1 MSSSHS
7 RRPAM
12 PDVSRS
18 RRSPVVIGIN
28 GFVPDIVKAVSGR
41 GALVRAALTLALMM
55 TLLAGAVS
63 AGQKQAVSGNVTG
76 TVKDALGRPLVGVSV
91 SIQAADGRTIARSLT
106 SDQGRFRF
114 AGIRAGTYALVTRKK
129 GFKPATM
136 VIATPQQ
143 AGKSFD
149 LVLAS
154 EEALTMRVSAN
165 RTRVQN
171 TLTETGAS
179 KYTLTNQD
187 IKNLPEGEAT
197 PLNQVVLQM
206 PGVALDQNQEIHI
219 RGEHLGIQYQVNG
232 VLLPLDLNTDPTF
245 NQLLNSQFIK
255 SVSLADGI
263 LPARYGYRTA
273 GVIDIRT
280 KDGCGD
286 GQSNFQIYGGQRD
299 TARPSVELQG
309 CHGAFSYYVT
319 GLYLH
324 SNLGFSSATP
334 APDPIHDHIDEG
346 QGFAYLAYQLSPFAK
361 LSLMSGAT
369 YVDAQFPNVSG
380 LRAQWQLDGIDPAF
394 YPSTRINS
402 RLDQQ
407 DYFGVLALDGVIG
420 ENADY
425 QIAYST
431 HYNNENFHPDP
442 VGELLY
448 QGVASHVFNSDLS
461 NSLEGDFT
469 YRLGGGHTLGAG
481 FYLGEYGVEI
491 DDHSLV
497 FPVDANRAQKS
508 TTPISVGANLNKI
521 NLVYGVYLQDTW
533 QITEKLSVNFGSR
546 WDRLQGFSEN
556 SQFSPT
562 INLVYKFRPDTTLHA
577 GFARYFQIPNFQGIS
592 PSISNI
598 FAGTSGSL
606 GVASGG
612 NVAPEP
618 ETDYYWDA
626 GLTHEILPRLMWEED
641 NYFRIDRHYLDEG
654 QFGAVPI
661 DAPLNYKR
669 GYGGGVENTLTY
681 NLPKLSLRASVF
693 VAREEDIGVATGQYN
708 FSPAELAYI
717 NRHYF
722 VLDHTPLVGASGG
735 AAYRWGDYHFTI
747 DGLFSSGLRG
757 GFANETQLPKVWQF
771 NLSAAREFHIPR
783 LGKVENRI
791 ILLNIFDR
799 TNLIRPATG
808 IGVFQAAYGPR
819 ITVYDALTIPLP
831 SL

>member
-1 MSSSHS
+1 M
-7 RRPAM
+7 RTNDFILNTARAA
-12 PDVSRS
+12 
-18 RRSPVVIGIN
+18 I
-28 GFVPDIVKAVSGR
+28 GR
-41 GALVRAALTLALMM
+41 GAHIRAALTLALLM
-55 TLLAGAVS
+55 TLLAGAAL
-63 AGQKQAVSGNVTG
+63 AGQQQAVSGPAVG
-76 TVKDALGRPLVGVSV
+76 TVKDALGRPVAGVSV
-91 SIQAADGRTIARSLT
+91 SLRASDGRTIARAHT
-106 SDQGRFRF
+106 NDQGRFRF
-114 AGIRAGTYALVTRKK
+114 AETKAGTYALVTKKK

-136 VIATPQQ
+136 VIALPQR
-143 AGKSFD
+143 AGRSFD

-165 RTRVQN
+165 RIRVQN

-197 PLNQVVLQM
+197 PLNQVILQM

-273 GVIDIRT
+273 GVIDIHT
-280 KDGCGD
+280 KDGCAG

-299 TARPSVELQG
+299 TVRPSVELQG
-309 CHGAFSYYVT
+309 CHDQFSYYVT

-334 APDPIHDHIDEG
+334 APDPVHDQIDEG
-346 QGFAYLAYQLSPFAK
+346 QGFAYLAYQLSAFAK
-361 LSLMSGAT
+361 LSLISGAT
-369 YVDAQFPNVSG
+369 YVDAQFPNVPG
-380 LRAQWQLDGIDPAF
+380 LPAQWQLDDINPAS
-394 YPSTRINS
+394 YPSSKINS

-407 DYFGVLALDGVIG
+407 DYFGVLALDGVLG

-425 QIAYST
+425 QFAYST

-442 VGELLY
+442 IGELLY

-469 YRLGGGHTLGAG
+469 YRLGGAHTLGAG
-481 FYLGEYGVEI
+481 FYFGEYGIEI

-497 FPVDANRAQKS
+497 FPLGVNGKQQT

-533 QITEKLSVNFGSR
+533 RITEKLSLNFGSR
-546 WDRLQGFSEN
+546 WDRLQGFSVN

-562 INLVYKFRPDTTLHA
+562 INLVYKIRPDTTLHA
-577 GFARYFQIPNFQGIS
+577 GFARYFQIPNFQGVS
-592 PSISNI
+592 PNISNI

-612 NVAPEP
+612 NLAPEP

-626 GLTHEILPRLMWEED
+626 GFTHAFLPHLMWEED

-681 NLPKLSLRASVF
+681 NLPNLALRVSVF

-708 FSPAELAYI
+708 FAPAELAYI

-722 VLDHTPLVGASGG
+722 VLDHTPLVGGSGG
-735 AAYRWGDYHFTI
+735 VAYRWGDYHFTF

-757 GFANETQLPKVWQF
+757 GFANETRLPKVWQF
-771 NLSAAREFHIPR
+771 NLSGAREFQIPG

-791 ILLNIFDR
+791 VLLNMFDR
-799 TNLIRPATG
+799 TNLIRPSTG

-819 ITVYDALTIPLP
+819 ITVYDALTVPIP